1 MNYIYGAGTLSFMD
15 VYVVYEFQVKKIN
28 RYLQIYKSVSAS
40 ASDCCFISQSDMP
53 GSQFIVQH
61 DFFTCF

>member
-1 MNYIYGAGTLSFMD
+1 MNYLYGAGTLSFLD

-28 RYLQIYKSVSAS
+28 RYLQIYKSVTVS

-53 GSQFIVQH
+53 DS
-61 DFFTCF
+61 